1 MIEPETPYSFVVSAM
16 TVEYGDMNLVAT
28 EF

>member
-1 MIEPETPYSFVVSAM
+1 MIEPETPYSFVVFAV